1 MNFKKEY
8 IVGLGA
14 LIIGM
19 IFFCIYQELLI
30 VHFGTLKNTLVQ
42 EKSTTEHKTI
52 NLFFWKDDRWKKE
65 SVKIMWSEK
74 KVETVQYIVNQWL
87 NVLDEEEILDKK
99 VLLQH
104 VSLNSSES
112 IAYLSFD
119 RYPFDRESSTHQKHM
134 IIESLLKTIRESSL
148 QIPFFHFL
156 VHHKPMIDTHL
167 DFTHPWPL
175 HGFME

>member
-1 MNFKKEY
+1 
-8 IVGLGA
+8 
-14 LIIGM
+14 
-19 IFFCIYQELLI
+19 
-30 VHFGTLKNTLVQ
+30 
-42 EKSTTEHKTI
+42 
-52 NLFFWKDDRWKKE
+52 
-65 SVKIMWSEK
+65 MWSEK